1 MNMGLVMA
9 AAIGFVLGTIPTA
22 WIVMKRARGIDIR
35 NAGSGNVGAR
45 NTYDVSGS
53 SKLAFLVLGID
64 LFKGVAAVL
73 IAQAVFD
80 QWYLASGVAATAC
93 IAGHNYNPWLSFKG
107 GRGLATAL
115 GACTTLSPL
124 MMVLWGLMY
133 LTGWYAIRKHV
144 NVASMAG
151 TIGLAI
157 IIAGT
162 PERVLR
168 ATSFVPIGDPM
179 DVRISV
185 LAICFLICLRH
196 IEPIRELMANGDGES
211 SED

>member
-9 AAIGFVLGTIPTA
+9 AAIGFFLGTIPTA

-80 QWYLASGVAATAC
+80 QWYLA
-93 IAGHNYNPWLSFKG
+93 
-107 GRGLATAL
+107 
-115 GACTTLSPL
+115 
-124 MMVLWGLMY
+124 
-133 LTGWYAIRKHV
+133 
-144 NVASMAG
+144 
-151 TIGLAI
+151 
-157 IIAGT
+157 
-162 PERVLR
+162 
-168 ATSFVPIGDPM
+168 
-179 DVRISV
+179 
-185 LAICFLICLRH
+185 
-196 IEPIRELMANGDGES
+196 
-211 SED
+211 